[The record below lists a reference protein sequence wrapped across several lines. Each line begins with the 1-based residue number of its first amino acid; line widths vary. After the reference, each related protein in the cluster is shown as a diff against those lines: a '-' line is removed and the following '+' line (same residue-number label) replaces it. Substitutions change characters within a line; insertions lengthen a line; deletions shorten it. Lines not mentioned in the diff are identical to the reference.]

1 MTDLHMIVSCWFEI
15 WIRPDTAEDPIE
27 ALRQMT
33 SDLQAL
39 CVDLFVD
46 WLIYTSQED
55 VAL

>member
-1 MTDLHMIVSCWFEI
+1 MPDLHMIVSCWFEI